1 MNEKQTAIIMVA
13 LKKGYRVELM
23 LDNEG
28 SLKIRTVTRKELKA

>member
-1 MNEKQTAIIMVA
+1 MNEKQAAIIMAA

-23 LDNEG
+23 LDKEG